1 MQPTNPIKP
10 MNKKNIVAL
19 LGALTLSAL
28 TMQAQTPAPATATP
42 AAPAAAATPP
52 APPAPAYTTTFT
64 PAVVSTYMFRGQR
77 LGGGAFEPSV
87 EVDAGNLAIGVWA
100 NIPLANKV
108 PGVSDPEIDPY
119 ASYTF
124 NINDSLSVQPG
135 FTLYT
140 YVNAKENNGFYEYTF
155 EPNIAVNYTV
165 AGIKFTPK
173 IYYDVVLKGPTYELT
188 LGYALPLKDQGTE
201 LDFTAQVGTYLQ
213 TDTAKNVSPEV
224 KAWGDYDLVG
234 VSAPFTINAASKVI
248 VGFAYT
254 QGSGAFTKQSGAA
267 KAPNTLATGRC
278 VVSLSY
284 AYTF

>member
-1 MQPTNPIKP
+1 
-10 MNKKNIVAL
+10 MNKKTYAAL
-19 LGALTLSAL
+19 LGALTLTAL
-28 TMQAQTPAPATATP
+28 TLQAQTPAPASAVAAP
-42 AAPAAAATPP
+42 AAPAAATPP
-52 APPAPAYTTTFT
+52 AAPAAPAVTTTIT

-87 EVDAGNLAIGVWA
+87 EVDAGNLAIGVWS
-100 NIPLANKV
+100 NFPLANKV

-119 ASYTF
+119 GSYTF
-124 NINDSLSVQPG
+124 NINDSLSVVPG

-140 YVNAKENNGFYEYTF
+140 YVNANENNGFYKYTF

-188 LGYALPLKDQGTE
+188 LGYAVPLKDAGTE
-201 LDFTAQVGTYLQ
+201 LDFTAQFGTYIQ
-213 TDTAKNVSPEV
+213 TDTAKNVSPKV

-234 VSAPFTINAASKVI
+234 VSVPFTVNAASKII

-254 QGSGAFTKQSGAA
+254 QGNDAFTKQSGSG

-278 VVSLSY
+278 VASLSY